1 MERILAVTESECLTP
16 KRGGKVR
23 LKGEK
28 RRQNKK
34 VENNLL
40 IADAQ
45 IVISGFLPILGL
57 AIAS

>member
-34 VENNLL
+34 VENILL
-40 IADAQ
+40 LAGVQ
-45 IVISGFLPILGL
+45 VVIRGFLPIFGL